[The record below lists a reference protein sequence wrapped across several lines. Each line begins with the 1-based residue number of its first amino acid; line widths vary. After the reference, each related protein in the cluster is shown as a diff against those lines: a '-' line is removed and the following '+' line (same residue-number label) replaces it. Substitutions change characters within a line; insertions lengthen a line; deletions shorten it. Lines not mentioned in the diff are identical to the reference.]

1 MFRLL
6 YNEMIVTREVGFPG
20 VAAVLFEK
28 VILDSLQETK
38 KWYCSLRVLLLFV
51 VILRWLQQ

>member
-1 MFRLL
+1 LFRLL